1 MFFSLLLVIL
11 RRRTSQATARAM
23 TIAVPPLTAPPIM
36 AGALLRDGLT
46 DDPLLVALALGIA
59 VAVVVIVAVAFG
71 SKLV

>member
-1 MFFSLLLVIL
+1 
-11 RRRTSQATARAM
+11 
-23 TIAVPPLTAPPIM
+23 M

-46 DDPLLVALALGIA
+46 DDPLLVALVLGIA